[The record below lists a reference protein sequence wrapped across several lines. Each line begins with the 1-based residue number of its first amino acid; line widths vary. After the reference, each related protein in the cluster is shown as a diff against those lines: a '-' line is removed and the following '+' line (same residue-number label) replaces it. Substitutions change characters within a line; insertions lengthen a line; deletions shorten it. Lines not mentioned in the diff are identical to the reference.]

1 MCAWDF
7 HKIEPKTPTHFLLI
21 KIKLIKMQFDKR
33 LGALLPEDVVYE
45 ILTIGGHGNWRLGRG
60 TGNGKFI
67 WRIPAD
73 DPRFA
78 MLDKMPKI
86 ESVKFYVDVS
96 GNGFNAISYDYYVNL
111 PIREANSYLQIFTAE
126 FIGHNA
132 EPIDMTRYMIKKIDN
147 NNSSE
152 HVVYYENIFYARV

>member
-1 MCAWDF
+1 
-7 HKIEPKTPTHFLLI
+7 
-21 KIKLIKMQFDKR
+21 MQFDKD

-78 MLDKMPKI
+78 MLNKMPKI
-86 ESVKFYVDVS
+86 ESVKFYLDIS
-96 GNGFNAISYDYYVNL
+96 GNGFDTISYDYYVNL

-126 FIGHNA
+126 FIGHNI
-132 EPIDMTRYMIKKIDN
+132 EPIDMTRYTIKKIDN

-152 HVVYYENIFYARV
+152 DVLYYENIFYARV